1 MGFLGGTR
9 RRERFGQVILPAV
22 SCRARLAECHAEL
35 GTFVEGS
42 AIGDEGLRIAEAVD
56 HRSSIIV
63 ACEGIG
69 LLAIRQ
75 GNLRRALPLLE
86 RAVGICREA
95 DLPVFFPRMAA
106 TLGAAYALC
115 GRVADAVPLLTQ
127 AMEECTAPER
137 VHFQTLCSLLLGEA
151 HLLGGLPKEAYTLAQ
166 RVLALAR
173 AQRERGHEAYTL
185 RLLGEIAARRDAP
198 EIEQAEVS
206 YLQALALA
214 EALAMRPLQAHCH
227 LGLGSLYLTIGQGQ
241 QAHAALTTA
250 IDLYRIMRMTFWL
263 PQAEAALSQVE
274 KE

>member
-1 MGFLGGTR
+1 M
-9 RRERFGQVILPAV
+9 
-22 SCRARLAECHAEL
+22 
-35 GTFVEGS
+35 
-42 AIGDEGLRIAEAVD
+42 
-56 HRSSIIV
+56 
-63 ACEGIG
+63 
-69 LLAIRQ
+69 
-75 GNLRRALPLLE
+75 
-86 RAVGICREA
+86 
-95 DLPVFFPRMAA
+95 
-106 TLGAAYALC
+106 
-115 GRVADAVPLLTQ
+115 PLLTQ

-151 HLLGGLPKEAYTLAQ
+151 HLLAGLPEEAYTLAQ

-227 LGLGSLYLTIGQGQ
+227 LGLGSLYLSIGQGQ

-263 PQAEAALSQVE
+263 PQAEAALSKIE
-274 KE
+274 GG